1 MRFPR
6 LAFPK
11 EMIFMY
17 TWDVKI
23 MQKILAIGPIFV
35 IIAAVLW
42 SFDGVLRITLYSLP
56 PTVVVFYE
64 HVMGAIVLL
73 FFASRWFKDLRKMSK
88 KEWSAMTLV
97 ALFSGALGTIL
108 YTAALQKINYS
119 SYSVV
124 VLLQQL
130 QPIWAIATAAL
141 LLKEKVTRKFLFW
154 AAVALGAAYLITFRD
169 LRVNLTTG
177 SGTMI
182 AGGLALLAGVLWGSS
197 TAISKFVLNKIS
209 FLTATAIRFFLAP
222 VFALLFIVA
231 GRQTDALFQL
241 TGGQW
246 WTLVLITFSTGLV
259 ALGFYYFGL
268 KKTPARVT
276 TLCEL
281 VWPASAI
288 MIDYFLYHKT
298 LSFTQILGIGLLLFA
313 IYQVTRSSVK
323 RPL

>member
-1 MRFPR
+1 
-6 LAFPK
+6 
-11 EMIFMY
+11 
-17 TWDVKI
+17 
-23 MQKILAIGPIFV
+23 MQKVLSFGPIFV

-64 HVMGAIVLL
+64 HVLGAIVLL
-73 FFASRWFKDLRKMSK
+73 FFASRWLKDLRKMTK
-88 KEWSAMTLV
+88 REWSAITLV

-124 VLLQQL
+124 VLLQQQL
-130 QPIWAIATAAL
+130 QPIWAIATAAV
-141 LLKEKVTRKFLFW
+141 LLKEKITKKFLFW
-154 AAVALGAAYLITFRD
+154 AAIALGAAYLITFRD
-169 LRVNLTTG
+169 LRVNLSTG
-177 SGTMI
+177 SGTLM

-197 TAISKFVLNKIS
+197 TAISKFVLHKVS

-231 GRQTDALFQL
+231 GRQTSALFQL
-241 TGGQW
+241 SAGQW
-246 WTLVLITFSTGLV
+246 GTLLLITFSTGLV

-268 KKTPARVT
+268 KKTPARIT

-313 IYQVTRSSVK
+313 IYHITKPLGEKPAR
-323 RPL
+323 RPFRLP